1 MAEKTVQI
9 PVTLFF
15 ETIDLL
21 ERIDTHMAQPALFA
35 PQQYILSAFLKKRQR
50 LQLRSAYS
58 EIIFAGNDDE
68 RWQARMEYLQKKSV
82 AQRWR

>member
-9 PVTLFF
+9 PLSLFF

-50 LQLRSAYS
+50 LQLRKAYS
-58 EIIFAGNDDE
+58 QIIFAQNDDE
-68 RWQARMEYLQKKSV
+68 RHEARMKYLQKRND